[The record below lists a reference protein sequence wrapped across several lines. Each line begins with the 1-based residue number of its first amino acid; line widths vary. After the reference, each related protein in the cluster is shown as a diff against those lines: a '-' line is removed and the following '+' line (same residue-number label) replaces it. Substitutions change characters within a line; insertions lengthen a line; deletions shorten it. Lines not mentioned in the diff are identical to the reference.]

1 MNATAVKNIFNELT
15 EEAHKIM
22 ERARRY
28 GQEKKAVYQMT
39 IKTASQSIEYQLD
52 EDSGWNIENDTLMLE
67 TNKGT
72 QWIDTDKIES
82 IEI

>member
-1 MNATAVKNIFNELT
+1 MKVTAVNNIFNELT
-15 EEAHKIM
+15 EEAQRIM

-39 IKTASQSIEYQLD
+39 IKTASQSIEYQLE
-52 EDSGWNIENDTLMLE
+52 EDSGWDIENDTLELE

-72 QWIDTDKIES
+72 QWIATDKIES

>member
-39 IKTASQSIEYQLD
+39 IKTASQIIEYQLD

-72 QWIDTDKIES
+72 QWIATDKIES

>member
-1 MNATAVKNIFNELT
+1 MNAKAVKNIFNELT

-39 IKTASQSIEYQLD
+39 IKTASQSIEYQID

-72 QWIDTDKIES
+72 QWIATDKIES

>member
-52 EDSGWNIENDTLMLE
+52 EDSGWNIENDTIMLE

-72 QWIDTDKIES
+72 QWIATDKIES

>member
-72 QWIDTDKIES
+72 QWIATDKIES